1 MPCRLSE
8 VPRTI
13 LPPPITTPSETPM
26 WWTALISSVRR
37 STTEGSMPKPRFPAS
52 ASPESFS
59 MTRPYLRGSVISS
72 PVVGSGFPH
81 LFQLRQHPQRTDQ
94 PARRVA
100 FPSGLSDLEAD
111 EARHRHLL
119 AGLRGHA
126 LDQLADGT

>member
-1 MPCRLSE
+1 M
-8 VPRTI
+8 

-72 PVVGSGFPH
+72 PVGSGFAH
-81 LFQLRQHPQRTDQ
+81 LFELREHPQRTDH
-94 PARRVA
+94 AAGGVA
-100 FPSGLSDLEAD
+100 FPSGLTDLEPN
-111 EARHRHLL
+111 EARDRDLF
-119 AGLRGHA
+119 AGLRRDVV
-126 LDQLADGT
+126 DQLLDGTIR